1 MKGNYFMKVL
11 FISAGDYKYGAPKSM
26 FELIVSLKNAYGVEP
41 VLLTKKHNELND
53 KCNMLG
59 IENYS
64 FWSRDI
70 MAGSAYRNPV
80 LNMMKQ
86 CVKFCL
92 YIWGGMT
99 VRWQIN
105 RMRIDFSSIDII
117 HTNLNRNDIGCYI
130 SKKYNIPHIWHLRE
144 IGGKDYKI
152 CAYKTDVIGYMNKNA
167 DHFIAI
173 SETVR
178 RAWAERGLDDRK
190 VKVIYNGLNVSC
202 FKQRKE
208 QKHIADQIKIVMT
221 GRIEPFKGQDQL
233 IKAIG
238 ALPDEIKGRISVD
251 LYGEA
256 YRDYKNYLIKYIQ
269 KMELEDI
276 VHFCGYCDHVPEMLA
291 EYDIGIVAS
300 KAEGFGRVTAEYML
314 AGLMVIASDTGAN
327 TELIDHGRN
336 GLIYSDGDVRD
347 LAEKIEKVIEN
358 PELID
363 STGRCARKDAE
374 DKYDNAR
381 YAREVHC
388 LYEELLGVD
397 CGECLMQ

>member
-1 MKGNYFMKVL
+1 MKVL

-26 FELIVSLKNAYGVEP
+26 FELIVSLKNTYGVEP
-41 VLLTKKHNELND
+41 VLLTKMHNELND

-92 YIWGGMT
+92 YIWGGII
-99 VRWQIN
+99 VHWQIS
-105 RMRIDFSSIDII
+105 RMGIDFGSIDVI
-117 HTNLNRNDIGCYI
+117 HTNLNRNDIGCCI

-144 IGGKDYKI
+144 LGGKDYKI
-152 CAYKTDVIGYMNKNA
+152 HAYRRDIIGYMNRNA
-167 DHFIAI
+167 NYFIAI

-178 RAWAERGLDDRK
+178 KVWAERGLDDK
-190 VKVIYNGLNVSC
+190 KIKVIYNGLNVSC
-202 FKQRKE
+202 FKQRKC
-208 QKHIADQIKIVMT
+208 QKHTTDKIKIVMT

-238 ALPDEIKGRISVD
+238 LLSDEMKNKVTVD
-251 LYGEA
+251 IYGEA
-256 YRDYKNYLIKYIQ
+256 YSDYKNYLMKDIK
-269 KMELEDI
+269 KLELMNV
-276 VHFCGYCDHVPEMLA
+276 VHFCGYCDNVPEKLA

-300 KAEGFGRVTAEYML
+300 KAEGFGRVTVEYML

-327 TELIDHGRN
+327 TELIDDGRN
-336 GLIYSDGDVRD
+336 GLIYSYGDVRD
-347 LAEKIEKVIEN
+347 LAEKIGKVIKN
-358 PELID
+358 PEMIN
-363 STGRCARKDAE
+363 SAGGYARRDAE
-374 DKYDNAR
+374 EKYDNAR
-381 YAREVHC
+381 YAREVYC
-388 LYEELLGVD
+388 LYEELLGI
-397 CGECLMQ
+397 